1 MSRHK
6 CEVHYWLMGDGKC
19 TCPRVR
25 KAQGSFAAPTGL
37 AAVKREARFY
47 REQLE
52 LICKD
57 SRKTRARRLAESALT
72 FWDSLK
78 AEAAKRKKAKA
89 AND

>member
-1 MSRHK
+1 MHI
-6 CEVHYWLMGDGKC
+6 
-19 TCPRVR
+19 CPYCQ
-25 KAQGSFAAPTGL
+25 KPIKDTEASEHTEDGL
-37 AAVKREARFY
+37 AHTKCLCAPSAAKREAAFY

-57 SRKTRARRLAESALT
+57 HRRTRARRLAESALT

-78 AEAAKRKKAKA
+78 AEAAKRKKARA